1 MRCFAAE
8 DTYPES
14 FTKCHLRSK
23 YPLLLVCV
31 YDIYHAGTYL
41 EPDWILTINKEKDLC
56 DYEQ

>member
-1 MRCFAAE
+1 M
-8 DTYPES
+8 
-14 FTKCHLRSK
+14 
-23 YPLLLVCV
+23 VCV